1 MHAFK
6 NKITIFVNMKIPTL
20 GTLEYKNKP
29 KNKQY

>member
-1 MHAFK
+1 MHALKINK
-6 NKITIFVNMKIPTL
+6 NVNMKDTYL